1 MPHALVCCR
10 PFVQR
15 YAILLANGRGAYQ
28 PLDTDCMEQRELA
41 ETVRKLLQA
50 AKLDGWQVHIL
61 APVAC
66 LWVIAVCSHLK
77 RYHDDAGEQALK
89 NRLVL

>member
-1 MPHALVCCR
+1 MPHAWVCCR

-28 PLDTDCMEQRELA
+28 PLDADCMEQRELA

-61 APVAC
+61 VSGCLPSHQNLSQYAP
-66 LWVIAVCSHLK
+66 L
-77 RYHDDAGEQALK
+77 
-89 NRLVL
+89 

>member
-1 MPHALVCCR
+1 MMLRSLCRMRTGATCVGVCR

-28 PLDTDCMEQRELA
+28 PLDADCMEQRELA

-61 APVAC
+61 ASVAC
-66 LWVIAVCSHLK
+66 PGL
-77 RYHDDAGEQALK
+77 G
-89 NRLVL
+89 VLS

>member
-1 MPHALVCCR
+1 MPHAWLCCR

-28 PLDTDCMEQRELA
+28 PLDADCMEQRELA

-50 AKLDGWQVHIL
+50 AKLDGWQVHIFVSGRH
-61 APVAC
+61 PQPWRVVSIC
-66 LWVIAVCSHLK
+66 TPGDS
-77 RYHDDAGEQALK
+77 
-89 NRLVL
+89 